1 MNYKKI
7 LGTFLI
13 ACLGGGVALG
23 VFSLVSNNAP
33 KTIQEKQDAGVT
45 FAKVNNEVGDVPS
58 FNFTAPSKAST
69 PAVVHIKT
77 VVQATSSNGSGLD
90 FKEFFGEDFNYP
102 NQPQG
107 GSGSGVIITNDGYI
121 ATNNHVIDGA
131 TEIEVVLQDKRSYP
145 AELVGRDPS
154 TDLALLK
161 IETKDLPFLKFG
173 NSDGVEV
180 GEWVLAVGNPFNLTS
195 TVTAG
200 IVSAKGRNINLLRD
214 RNNQYAIENF
224 IQTDAA
230 VNPGNSGGALVNMK
244 GELIGINTAIATRTG
259 SYSGYSF
266 AVPVNIVKKVMDDIL
281 KYGEVQRGFLGV
293 EIRDVT
299 AQLADEKDIK
309 DIKGVYVNKVNDGS
323 AADAA
328 GMKNGD
334 IITKVGDIEVNS
346 SSELQEQVSRFHPGD
361 KLSITLLRSGK
372 EKVVNPILKNRE
384 GTTEMTKKSD
394 KKATVASVKGIELEK
409 ITSADK
415 KKYKIRNGVKV
426 SAVNSG
432 AFKNARVPKGYIIT
446 HIDKKPVYTIS
457 EAKRILA
464 AKEGGT
470 LIEGVNPDGSEG
482 VYGLKL
488 D

>member
-13 ACLGGGVALG
+13 ACLGGAVTLG
-23 VFSLVSNNAP
+23 VFKLVETSP
-33 KTIQEKQDAGVT
+33 QKTIQEKQNEVS
-45 FAKVNNEVGDVPS
+45 FAKVNNLNDVPA
-58 FNFTAPSKAST
+58 FDFTTPSKAAT

-77 VVQATSSNGSGLD
+77 TVDVASSRGGGGLD
-90 FKEFFGEDFNYP
+90 LFEFFGEEFEMP
-102 NQPQG
+102 EMHPGG
-107 GSGSGVIITNDGYI
+107 GSGSGVIMTNDGYI

-131 TEIEVVLQDKRSYP
+131 SSIEVILQDKRSFS
-145 AELVGRDPS
+145 AELIGRDPS

-161 IETKDLPFLKFG
+161 IEADELPFLRFG
-173 NSDGVEV
+173 NSDGVQV

-281 KYGEVQRGFLGV
+281 KYGEVQRGFLGI
-293 EIRDVT
+293 EIRDVN
-299 AQLADEKDIK
+299 AELAKEKDIK
-309 DIKGVYVNKVNDGS
+309 EIKGVYINKVNEGS

-328 GMKNGD
+328 GLKDGD
-334 IITKVGDIEVNS
+334 IIYKVNDVEVNS
-346 SSELQEQVSRFHPGD
+346 SSALQEQVSRYHPGD
-361 KLSITLLRSGK
+361 KVNITVKRNGV
-372 EKVVNPILKNRE
+372 EKIFSPILKNRE
-384 GTTEMTKKSD
+384 GTTDIIKRSEKD
-394 KKATVASVKGIELEK
+394 KNTAVVEGIELEK
-409 ITSADK
+409 ITAQDK
-415 KKYKIRNGVKV
+415 DKFKVKNGVKV
-426 SAVNSG
+426 KDIKSG
-432 AFKNARVPKGYIIT
+432 PFKNARVPQGYIIT
-446 HIDKKPVYTIS
+446 HIDKRPIYTLT
-457 EAKRILA
+457 EAKRILS
-464 AKEGGT
+464 AKKGGV

>member
-7 LGTFLI
+7 LGTFLV
-13 ACLGGGVALG
+13 ACLGGAVALG
-23 VFSLVSNNAP
+23 VFKIVDKETP
-33 KTIQEKQDAGVT
+33 KSIQDKQ
-45 FAKVNNEVGDVPS
+45 NEVAFARVVNPDGTPS
-58 FNFTAPSKAST
+58 FDFTAPSKVAT

-77 VVQATSSNGSGLD
+77 TVETASNHGGGLD
-90 FKEFFGEDFNYP
+90 LFEFFGDGFEMP
-102 NQPQG
+102 EMQPGG
-107 GSGSGVIITNDGYI
+107 GSGSGVVITNDGYI

-131 TEIEVVLQDKRSYP
+131 STIEVVLQDKRSFT
-145 AELVGRDPS
+145 AELIGRDPS

-161 IETKDLPFLKFG
+161 IDAKDLPFLHFG
-173 NSDGVEV
+173 NSDNVQV

-230 VNPGNSGGALVNMK
+230 VNPGNSGGALVNMD

-281 KYGEVQRGFLGV
+281 KYGEVQRGFLGI
-293 EIRDVT
+293 EITDVT
-299 AQLADEKDIK
+299 ATLAEEKGIK
-309 DIKGVYVNKVNDGS
+309 EIKGVYVNRVNEGS
-323 AADAA
+323 AADKA
-328 GMKNGD
+328 GIKNGD
-334 IITKVGDIEVNS
+334 VVVKVGDVAVNS

-361 KLSITLLRSGK
+361 KVNVTVSRNGK
-372 EKVVNPILKNRE
+372 EMVLTPILKNRE
-384 GTTEMTKKSD
+384 GTTEILKKSEAAD
-394 KKATVASVKGIELEK
+394 KTTTVKGIELEK
-409 ITSADK
+409 ISSADK
-415 KKYKIRNGVKV
+415 DKHGIKSGVKI
-426 SAVNSG
+426 SKIKSG
-432 AFKNARVPKGYIIT
+432 AFKNARVPEGFIIT
-446 HIDKKPVYTIS
+446 HIDKRTIANPADAERTLS
-457 EAKRILA
+457 NK
-464 AKEGGT
+464 KGGV
-470 LIEGVNPDGSEG
+470 LIEGINPDGSTG